1 MKKVLLT
8 GASGFIGSHS
18 LPLLV
23 ERGFEVHAV
32 GRAQRPPFVE
42 GDLLF
47 WHQCDLLDLNDQ
59 NTLMSRV
66 KPTHLLHFAWHALPK
81 DYWDSL
87 ENIRWVQAS
96 LELLLRFSSQGGRR
110 AVLAGTCAEYD
121 WTHGYCIESVT
132 PEKPSSLYGVSKS
145 SLQTILR
152 QLSKTTGLSS
162 AWGRIFHLYGPGEHP
177 ERLVPSVI
185 ISLLN
190 GKLAHCSHGEQIR
203 DFLFVKDAASAFV
216 ELLDSDIQ
224 GTVNVASGEPVSLKK
239 IVGWLGDYLG
249 CPELIEFGSIPAR
262 ASDPPFLVASVE
274 RLARELHWRP
284 EYPLHR
290 GLEQTVSWWKQSLRK
305 RGGVT

>member
-1 MKKVLLT
+1 MKRVLLT
-8 GASGFIGSHS
+8 GASGFIGSHC

-32 GRAQRPPFVE
+32 SRAQRPPFIE
-42 GDLLF
+42 GHLLF
-47 WHQCDLLDLNDQ
+47 WHQYDLFDLNGQ
-59 NTLMSRV
+59 KSLLSQV
-66 KPTHLLHFAWHALPK
+66 KPTHLLHFAWHALPN

-96 LELLLRFSSQGGRR
+96 LELLLHFMSQGGRR

-132 PEKPSSLYGVSKS
+132 PEKPSSLYGASKS

-185 ISLLN
+185 TSLLK
-190 GKLAHCSHGEQIR
+190 GKPAHCSHGEQIR

-224 GTVNVASGEPVSLKK
+224 NAVNIASGKPVALKEM
-239 IVGWLGDYLG
+239 VAWLGDYLG
-249 CPELIEFGSIPAR
+249 HPELIEFGSMPAR
-262 ASDPPFLVASVE
+262 PSDPPFLVANVE
-274 RLARELHWRP
+274 RLSSELHWRP
-284 EYPLHR
+284 GYTLHR
-290 GLEQTVSWWKQSLRK
+290 GLEQTVSWWEQYLRK
-305 RGGVT
+305 NRGVS